1 MIQRADFIIPECYVD
16 TNLAETL
23 AVQTKNVMSN
33 KDARFKRLFKSMKD
47 IGEMKLLESVLN
59 YLASTTYNADDDEIV
74 SFFPG

>member
-1 MIQRADFIIPECYVD
+1 MADYDLSPVLKEF
-16 TNLAETL
+16 T
-23 AVQTKNVMSN
+23 VQTKNVMSN

-59 YLASTTYNADDDEIV
+59 YLVSTTYNADDDEIV